1 METLCRKK
9 RGTGR
14 ENTARIMAEF
24 LRREA
29 AGESVSCNAI
39 SLALNLGHKSVA
51 SFRNRCIRKGL
62 IELSRWPY
70 RDTTSGNGTRDK
82 ILAAI
87 EDLEQRGMEVTSANV
102 AKASKLSRDYAS
114 RARRELIKAG
124 VVSEARWPSS
134 VKTLAPERIARIL
147 HLIREG
153 DPDESVTFS
162 TWISRE
168 LGISIPHAWEFRKI
182 MLASGDIDEE
192 DWPVQRSGEEV
203 SLERQAN
210 DPTAQEIQ
218 ERCAQIQ
225 ATWKRDDWRLRA
237 VGSRRGMEQ
246 IPTARLAIAIDGG
259 GL

>member
-1 METLCRKK
+1 METLCRTK

-39 SLALNLGHKSVA
+39 SLTLRLGHKSVA

-70 RDTTSGNGTRDK
+70 RDTTSGNGTQDK

-87 EDLEQRGMEVTSANV
+87 DDLERRGVPVTSANV
-102 AKASKLSRDYAS
+102 AEASKLSRQYVL
-114 RARRELIKAG
+114 RARYKLIKAG
-124 VVSEARWPSS
+124 VVDEARWPSA
-134 VKTLAPERIARIL
+134 VKNLVPERIARIL
-147 HLIREG
+147 HLIREC

-168 LGISIPHAWEFRKI
+168 LGISIPDASEFRQI

-192 DWPVQRSGEEV
+192 DWPVQYSGAVV
-203 SLERQAN
+203 SLERQPN
-210 DPTAQEIQ
+210 DPTAEEIQ
-218 ERCAQIQ
+218 EYCAQIQ

-237 VGSRRGMEQ
+237 VGSRYGMAQ